1 MKISADND
9 RTIREVLTILRHEN
23 YQEHVVAEAERQLR
37 AAADD
42 LQVDRVEFVAGPR
55 VHVRLRAN
63 PPTLAQ
69 RVRRAVRRQ

>member
-1 MKISADND
+1 MICEANE
-9 RTIREVLTILRHEN
+9 RTIAELVEILRRDG
-23 YQEHVVAEAERQLR
+23 YQEHVVDAAERQLR
-37 AAADD
+37 TAADD
-42 LQVDRVEFVAGPR
+42 LQADRVEFVAGPR